1 MSNAVLKGNA
11 SGTGTVT
18 IETPNTNS
26 DLTISMPAAAG
37 TMMVSGNMP
46 AFSAV
51 KNATQ
56 AISAA
61 ATTKILF
68 QTEEFDTN
76 SSYDTSN
83 SRFTPTVAGY
93 YQVTL
98 RVRPNATNGEAEATI
113 YKNGSNF
120 KDGSNISVTGTQ
132 NGTIV
137 SALIYLNGTTD
148 YVEGFCY
155 VTNACT
161 VSSNAASTYFQAVMV
176 RAA

>member
-1 MSNAVLKGNA
+1 MSIVLQSSSGGSVTINEPTTA
-11 SGTGTVT
+11 SNFTVT
-18 IETPNTNS
+18 
-26 DLTISMPAAAG
+26 LPAAAG
-37 TMMVSGNMP
+37 TAMVSGNMP

-61 ATTKILF
+61 AATKILF

-98 RVRPNATNGEAEATI
+98 RIRPNATNGEAEATI

-161 VSSNAASTYFQAVMV
+161 VASNAAATYFQAVMV